1 MGISLCYNKLTV
13 TGGAG
18 DELEETVDVGILFLS
33 AGKSL
38 SEVFDGAWRRRA
50 KWREGN
56 KLLSL
61 SGPCYFYPKGFM
73 SVPPDVI

>member
-1 MGISLCYNKLTV
+1 MRVMGISLCYNKLTL
-13 TGGAG
+13 TSGAD
-18 DELEETVDVGILFLS
+18 DELEETVDVGILLLLS

-38 SEVFDGAWRRRA
+38 SEVFDGAWRRGA

-61 SGPCYFYPKGFM
+61 SGPCYFYP
-73 SVPPDVI
+73 